1 MYVEE
6 HTGNR
11 PRLIESAITG
21 GLVDAVP
28 LMLNGAIGAHYHIPY
43 PIVARASFGYY
54 LARFAVVT
62 RMATALFWHAIQSWT
77 GSTAT
82 FQMIRAIW
90 PGFLDIPNRLPASAG
105 ITSNEL
111 IAHFVFFCIQFPIL
125 LTPPHKLKWFFAF
138 KTFIVPVVSVATVV
152 VMVRKAGGVGD
163 IWNQE
168 YTTSGSARSWIILN
182 NFSSQ
187 CGGWA
192 TMATN
197 IPDFTRYM
205 HNSKG
210 VYWQALFLPVINLLM
225 AMFGVISTSCSKV
238 LYGEYIWSP
247 LELAAQWDGP
257 GGRCGAF
264 FVGFCWVVAQIGT
277 NLSASVISCSNDLI
291 NLFPKYINMRRGVIL
306 TTFTS
311 CWIMVPWKIVYSA
324 SSLLTFMSGLA
335 IFLAPIAALLCT
347 DYWLVKSRNYD
358 VPALYRRRDRYWYTY
373 GINWR
378 AAAAFLVAVVP
389 NTPGLAKSVNPKVII
404 NEHIQHIYDM
414 NYLYGFCSA
423 AIVYYVLNRVFP
435 AHETLLEAPIYED
448 IIIQDGVGI
457 VNDGV
462 QLSNELKPEKHGAMA
477 SVTDLPSP

>member
-1 MYVEE
+1 M
-6 HTGNR
+6 
-11 PRLIESAITG
+11 
-21 GLVDAVP
+21 VDAIP

-90 PGFLDIPNRLPASAG
+90 PGFLDVPNRLPASAG

-138 KTFIVPVVSVATVV
+138 KTLIVPVVSVATVV

-163 IWNQE
+163 IWHQE
-168 YTTSGSARSWIILN
+168 YTKSGSARSWITLN

-205 HNSKG
+205 HNSRG

-225 AMFGVISTSCSKV
+225 SMFGVISTSCAKV
-238 LYGEYIWSP
+238 VYGEYIWSP

-291 NLFPKYINMRRGVIL
+291 SLFPKYINMRRGVVL

-347 DYWLVKSRNYD
+347 DYWIVKGRNFD
-358 VPALYRRRDRYWYTY
+358 VPALYRRRDRYWYTS

-389 NTPGLAKSVNPKVII
+389 NIPGLAKSVNPNVVI
-404 NEHIQHIYDM
+404 NDSIQHIYDM

-423 AIVYYVLNRVFP
+423 AIVYYVLNRLSP
-435 AHETLLEAPIYED
+435 ANETLLDNAIYED
-448 IIIQDGVGI
+448 IIIQDGI
-457 VNDGV
+457 ATVNDGV
-462 QLSNELKPEKHGAMA
+462 QLSSELKAEKHAA
-477 SVTDLPSP
+477 TTSVTRLPSP

>member
-1 MYVEE
+1 MATNIQATLSTAKRRTVANLRTKAHLDGWVLERQATSFANE
-6 HTGNR
+6 GTWSNIDSDVTPLERRAWGSWSLLGFWCSDALNAQGWEG
-11 PRLIESAITG
+11 PSAIIAAAITG
-21 GLVDAVP
+21 GMVNAIP

-54 LARFAVVT
+54 LSRFAVVT

-77 GSTAT
+77 GSTAM
-82 FQMIRAIW
+82 FQIIRAIW
-90 PGFLDIPNRLPASAG
+90 PRFLNIPNRLPESAG

-111 IAHFVFFCIQFPIL
+111 IAHFVFFCVQFPIL
-125 LTPPHKLKWFFAF
+125 LTPPHKLKYFFAF
-138 KTFIVPVVSVATVV
+138 KTLIVPVVSVATVV
-152 VMVRKAGGVGD
+152 VMVRKAGGVDD

-168 YTTSGSARSWIILN
+168 YTTSGSARSWIVLN

-205 HNSKG
+205 HSSRG
-210 VYWQALFLPVINLLM
+210 VYWQALFLPV
-225 AMFGVISTSCSKV
+225 V
-238 LYGEYIWSP
+238 YGEYIWSP

-291 NLFPKYINMRRGVIL
+291 SLFPKHINMRRGVIL

-324 SSLLTFMSGLA
+324 S
-335 IFLAPIAALLCT
+335 
-347 DYWLVKSRNYD
+347 RNFD
-358 VPALYRRRDRYWYTY
+358 VPALYRRRNRYWYI
-373 GINWR
+373 GGVNWR
-378 AAAAFLVAVVP
+378 AAAAFIISVVP
-389 NTPGLAKSVNPKVII
+389 NT
-404 NEHIQHIYDM
+404 Q
-414 NYLYGFCSA
+414 
-423 AIVYYVLNRVFP
+423 
-435 AHETLLEAPIYED
+435 
-448 IIIQDGVGI
+448 
-457 VNDGV
+457 
-462 QLSNELKPEKHGAMA
+462 
-477 SVTDLPSP
+477 